1 MEGSRCVSSIHREVN
16 LTLTLPVTSVC
27 VIMNNKQYFFYVLI
41 CLACTWST
49 GHFLTFFQQKFD
61 WEIDNISV
69 HVYTALGDWNYM
81 LKAEDLNTMPTYFF
95 FKL

>member
-1 MEGSRCVSSIHREVN
+1 MFSIYMEYGS
-16 LTLTLPVTSVC
+16 
-27 VIMNNKQYFFYVLI
+27 
-41 CLACTWST
+41 
-49 GHFLTFFQQKFD
+49 FLTFFQQKFD

-95 FKL
+95 